1 MPDELSDD
9 DKAALHKALGGAALS
24 DREIQALAAG
34 GDEADAY
41 TEPVD
46 SPEDLITAAAHALEF
61 VESLDTPESVADV
74 AAEQEAVSGFDAL
87 LRKLENLRADISSLQ
102 RGVVGV
108 FAAQLLTFRGKVVE
122 LKSRISDE
130 MVTRLKMQFFKSFIE
145 STFVDIVDTE
155 FAALEKDLVDKIVEQ
170 TQERFKEFAARV
182 RESEVDLRGTIVE
195 QQNIVRSFMQTLEEE
210 ASRTREK
217 LIEKDNE
224 IHALEQT
231 IQNLQS
237 QVDTELTSGAAME
250 ELNRKIT
257 ELEDQIS
264 SLKEEVFRK
273 ESIIEAR
280 TTEAEKARAETE
292 ELRAKLSEVEST
304 FEVYKTEKAM
314 EKPVPQK
321 SDAEIQALESKISL
335 LETAVA
341 EKREEAEKY
350 AAKIPDLE
358 RQVHEAVKDK
368 EAAEAEAKKRL
379 EELDT
384 VQDKIKE
391 VKDLEE
397 KLYQTETKL
406 KETEDKIPIL
416 EMQKE
421 AFEKATRLME
431 KERDIALEMRD
442 LAQERT
448 QRYIKVIGM
457 DNDTKVLLLVD
468 EVGSMTFKELG
479 KALGIPVGLAAKHAR
494 ALEKLGVL
502 KVDEEKAYSTLRD
515 LEIEEGEV
523 KIELESSKD
532 D

>member
-9 DKAALHKALGGAALS
+9 DKTALHEALRGSALT
-24 DREIQALAAG
+24 DREIQVLASG
-34 GDEADAY
+34 GDEAGY
-41 TEPVD
+41 VEPVD

-61 VESLDTPESVADV
+61 VESLDTPESVAEV
-74 AAEQEAVSGFDAL
+74 ASEQEAVSGFDAL

-145 STFVDIVDTE
+145 STFVDIVDSE

-210 ASRTREK
+210 ATNTREK
-217 LIEKDNE
+217 LVDKDTE

-237 QVDTELTSGAAME
+237 QVDAELTSGSAID
-250 ELNRKIT
+250 ELNRKIA

-264 SLKEEVFRK
+264 TLKEEIFRK
-273 ESIIEAR
+273 DGVVEAR
-280 TTEAEKARAETE
+280 TTEAEKARSETE
-292 ELRAKLSEVEST
+292 EIRSKLTEVESA
-304 FEVYKTEKAM
+304 FEVFKTEKAM
-314 EKPVPQK
+314 EKPVPLK
-321 SDAEIQALESKISL
+321 SDAEIQALESKVAL

-341 EKREEAEKY
+341 EKREEAEQY
-350 AAKIPDLE
+350 SAKIPDLE
-358 RQVHEAVKDK
+358 RQLHDAVKDK
-368 EAAEAEAKKRL
+368 EAAETEATKRL
-379 EELDT
+379 EELDSL
-384 VQDKIKE
+384 QSKLKE

-397 KLYQTETKL
+397 KLYSTEGQL
-406 KETEDKIPIL
+406 KEAQDKIPIV
-416 EMQKE
+416 EMQRE

-431 KERDIALEMRD
+431 KERDMALEMRD
-442 LAQERT
+442 LARQRT

-479 KALGIPVGLAAKHAR
+479 KALGIPIGLATKYAR

-502 KVDEEKAYSTLRD
+502 KVDEKKAYSTLKD
-515 LEIEEGEV
+515 VEIEEGEV
-523 KIELESSKD
+523 VIDLDSSSKSD
-532 D
+532 